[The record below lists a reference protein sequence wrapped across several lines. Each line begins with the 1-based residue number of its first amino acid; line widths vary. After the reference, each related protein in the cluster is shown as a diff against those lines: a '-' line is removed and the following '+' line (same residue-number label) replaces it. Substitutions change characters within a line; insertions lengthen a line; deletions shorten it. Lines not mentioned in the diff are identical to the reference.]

1 MSYRERNSLIKA
13 SKEEKFNKMMKRRAD
28 VVVSVA
34 TVALAKSQPIFK
46 RKNLDCHH
54 WSCFHAGKNA
64 ADNAASFQDFKWQRW
79 QKDNP
84 LTTFFAEF
92 LPQ

>member
-13 SKEEKFNKMMKRRAD
+13 SKEGKFNKMMKRRAD

-46 RKNLDCHH
+46 RKNSDCHH
-54 WSCFHAGKNA
+54 WSSFHAGTTPPH
-64 ADNAASFQDFKWQRW
+64 SKWTSNGSDG
-79 QKDNP
+79 KK
-84 LTTFFAEF
+84 TIH
-92 LPQ
+92 